1 MQEQEESLFLSL
13 RLILAASMCFNNT
26 KLYLLFTLEIK
37 NGMYILI
44 LKIETIY

>member
-1 MQEQEESLFLSL
+1 MQEQEESH
-13 RLILAASMCFNNT
+13 FNNT
-26 KLYLLFTLEIK
+26 NLYLLFTLEIK